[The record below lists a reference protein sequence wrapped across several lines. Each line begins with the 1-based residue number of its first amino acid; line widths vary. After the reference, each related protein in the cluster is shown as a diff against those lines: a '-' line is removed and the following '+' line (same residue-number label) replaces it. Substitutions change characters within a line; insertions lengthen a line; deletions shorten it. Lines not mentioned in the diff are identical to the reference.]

1 MAVLC
6 DSTYNTSKF
15 TTSSNRLYIHME
27 TDNNVRKGGFR
38 AQYTIT
44 AVQQTGLCVITT
56 SADNF
61 INTDKLNQ

>member
-6 DSTYNTSKF
+6 DSSYNTSVF

-27 TDNNVRKGGFR
+27 TDSSVRKGGFR

-44 AVQQTGLCVITT
+44 AVQQTGLCVRTIAIAEANCT
-56 SADNF
+56 
-61 INTDKLNQ
+61 NTIF